1 MSFGVGR
8 HNEGNVKGH
17 RLCASCLH
25 SEAGSDGRV
34 CLSKCSVEP
43 TVKEVQTMNVITV
56 LKGAVGINRG
66 CWLHYS
72 EVQVEP
78 YEYTTP
84 KIKMTTGKLHYHL
97 RTA

>member
-8 HNEGNVKGH
+8 HKEGNIKGH

-34 CLSKCSVEP
+34 YLSKCSAEP

-56 LKGAVGINRG
+56 LKDAVG
-66 CWLHYS
+66 
-72 EVQVEP
+72 VEKG
-78 YEYTTP
+78 YFTIL
-84 KIKMTTGKLHYHL
+84 KCK
-97 RTA
+97 